1 MKSVKL
7 IVLALVAISSLL
19 VLPAWS
25 QGGNPPAST
34 KESGATSGHGM
45 TAAELSNTNT
55 AAAISKAD
63 EQTLVNM
70 EREAW
75 ENVKKK
81 DWNALDRVMT
91 ANFVWIDDGGII
103 VGKADATKRFTGFD
117 LTGYNM
123 ENVKVTAFAPQVAF
137 VTYGVTLQG
146 RFEGQPIPAKPSYVG
161 SGYVKRGGKWL
172 NFFTQST
179 PSH

>member
-1 MKSVKL
+1 MKKAFLACTIALLMV
-7 IVLALVAISSLL
+7 VLF
-19 VLPAWS
+19 PA
-25 QGGNPPAST
+25 QGVGQGKKT
-34 KESGATSGHGM
+34 T
-45 TAAELSNTNT
+45 
-55 AAAISKAD
+55 AAISKAD

-146 RFEGQPIPAKPSYVG
+146 RFEGQPILAKPSYVG

-179 PSH
+179 LSH